1 MTARAARKDEEIHI
15 EWGTVPNAKA
25 YRGGW
30 MPVIWV
36 NGRQSGHTYGRG
48 YDRDEA
54 ELQAQAHAL
63 DESAR
68 YIGDW
73 KVSIAPR

>member
-1 MTARAARKDEEIHI
+1 MTARAVRKAGEIHI
-15 EWGTVPNAKA
+15 EWGTVPNINKH
-25 YRGGW
+25 YGGW

-36 NGRQSGHTYGRG
+36 NGRQHGDTYGRG

-54 ELQAQAHAL
+54 ELRAQAAAL
-63 DESAR
+63 DEGAR